1 MMNQIKLRR
10 ANQDDLNSI
19 CELFFNTVTSI
30 NANDYDE
37 NQIRAWSEGA
47 KNIEIFKEKIEEQH
61 FIVAIMN
68 DTIVGFSSVDD
79 TGYIDFMYIHKN
91 YQRHGIAKS
100 LLTEIERIAKTL
112 GIKELNSSVSITA
125 RGFFEKFGFVKIREE
140 SVESRGAVF
149 INTIFLKKLK

>member
-10 ANQDDLNSI
+10 AIKDDLNSI
-19 CELFFNTVTSI
+19 CEIFFNTVTSI

-37 NQIRAWSEGA
+37 NQIKAWSEGA
-47 KNIEIFKEKIEEQH
+47 KNIEMFKKKIEEQH
-61 FIVAIMN
+61 FIVAMMD

-79 TGYIDFMYIHKN
+79 TGYIDFLYIHKN
-91 YQRHGIAKS
+91 YQRQGIAKS
-100 LLTEIERIAKTL
+100 LLKEIERFAKTL

-149 INTIFLKKLK
+149 INTIFLKKLE